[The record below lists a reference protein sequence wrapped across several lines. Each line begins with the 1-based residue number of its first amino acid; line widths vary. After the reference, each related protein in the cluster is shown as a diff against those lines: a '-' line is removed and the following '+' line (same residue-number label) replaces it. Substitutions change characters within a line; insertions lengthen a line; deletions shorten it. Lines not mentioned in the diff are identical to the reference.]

1 MHKHLPHQAMIGTI
15 FALTGQAI
23 FMLAVAVMD
32 AARSFI
38 RECEEIEAAFGHDA
52 LIFPDYTNQ

>member
-1 MHKHLPHQAMIGTI
+1 MIGTI